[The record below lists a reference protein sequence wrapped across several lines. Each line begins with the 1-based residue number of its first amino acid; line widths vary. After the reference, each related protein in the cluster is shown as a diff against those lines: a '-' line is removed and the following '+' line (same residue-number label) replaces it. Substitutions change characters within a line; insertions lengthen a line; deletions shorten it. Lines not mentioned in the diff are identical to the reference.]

1 MNETLCMKNLDLELK
16 IRPASKEDAGLIA
29 KVVAAAINTEEGYAL
44 LPVFR
49 ELAEMENSQYSYK
62 NALVAEV
69 CGEPVGAVVGYDGA
83 KLQKLRLSLLT
94 LYQERFGKKLEIEEE
109 TSAGEFY
116 IDSISVL
123 PEFRGKGIGERLLKS
138 MIEKAIKE
146 GHSCVGLLV
155 DSDNPRAEKLYQKIG
170 FQRKNETTFL
180 GHKMWHLQL
189 TKD

>member
-1 MNETLCMKNLDLELK
+1 MKNMDLELK
-16 IRPASKEDAGLIA
+16 IRPASKEDAELIA

-44 LPVFR
+44 LPIFR

-62 NALVAEV
+62 NTLVAEV

-83 KLQKLRLSLLT
+83 KLHELRLSLLK
-94 LYQERFGKKLEIEEE
+94 LYRERVGKNLEIEDE

-116 IDSISVL
+116 VDSISVL
-123 PEFRGKGIGERLLKS
+123 PEFRGRGIGEQLLKS
-138 MIEKAIKE
+138 MIEKATEE
-146 GHSCVGLLV
+146 GHSCIGLLV
-155 DSDNPRAEKLYQKIG
+155 DFDNPKAEKLYRKIG
-170 FQRKNETTFL
+170 FHRKNETMFL

>member
-1 MNETLCMKNLDLELK
+1 MDLELK
-16 IRPASKEDAGLIA
+16 IRPASKEDAELIA

-44 LPVFR
+44 LPIFR

-62 NALVAEV
+62 NTLVAEV

-83 KLQKLRLSLLT
+83 KLQELRLSLLK
-94 LYQERFGKKLEIEEE
+94 LYRERVGKKLEIEDE

-123 PEFRGKGIGERLLKS
+123 PEFRGRGIGEQLLKS
-138 MIEKAIKE
+138 MIEKATEE
-146 GHSCVGLLV
+146 GHFCIGLLV
-155 DSDNPRAEKLYQKIG
+155 DFDNPKAEKLYRKIG
-170 FQRKNETTFL
+170 FQRKNETMFL